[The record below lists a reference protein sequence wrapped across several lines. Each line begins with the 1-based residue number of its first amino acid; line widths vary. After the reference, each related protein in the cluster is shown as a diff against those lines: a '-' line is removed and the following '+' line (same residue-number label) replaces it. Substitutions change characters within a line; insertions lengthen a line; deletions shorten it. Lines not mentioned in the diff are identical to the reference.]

1 MMEMK
6 YPSLDEF
13 IKNNFDFTERKSM
26 DQSFE
31 LIASC
36 INKIFSDEEV
46 WATEDCTKK
55 EIKEFLSR

>member
-1 MMEMK
+1 
-6 YPSLDEF
+6 
-13 IKNNFDFTERKSM
+13 M

-36 INKIFSDEEV
+36 IDKIYSEEEV

-55 EIKEFLSR
+55 ELNEFLESMNSSQV